1 MEGPFLQS
9 QGDLLASMGVV
20 EREVLLLVWELSC

>member
-1 MEGPFLQS
+1 MEGPSLQS
-9 QGDLLASMGVV
+9 RGDLLALRGVV